1 MNRQRM
7 MNTETTEVTRRR
19 GGGEASCSRGST
31 WSAVASAAAG
41 SEGRETAR
49 AADRFVEDQL
59 FDEDVRAVIALMRPH
74 RRERLMGWTEY
85 RTGGADFRATISW
98 GEAFGRAPQSD
109 GERRLMVPRLVEV
122 LASILVGSVK
132 DLDDLTPAQEFNI
145 YRGVIRDLYFRVDE
159 IQSRYE

>member
-19 GGGEASCSRGST
+19 GGGEALCSRGST
-31 WSAVASAAAG
+31 WSAVASPAG
-41 SEGRETAR
+41 SEGREA
-49 AADRFVEDQL
+49 ASEADRFVEDQL

-74 RRERLMGWTEY
+74 RRERLMGWTEF

-109 GERRLMVPRLVEV
+109 EERRLVVPRLVEV
-122 LASILVGSVK
+122 LASILVGSVR
-132 DLDDLTPAQEFNI
+132 DLHELTQGQEFDI
-145 YRGVIRDLYFRVDE
+145 YRGVIRDLYFRVDGM
-159 IQSRYE
+159 QSRFE